1 MIRVPRSRRWS
12 TLNGLTLA
20 EAVKSKE
27 FAIYLFAT
35 SRDLAEEYY
44 TNMIKDKNPMLT
56 DYITGKKQQK
66 SEFDALEPRYE
77 LLTWTEVWRET
88 RFAHSASRHRI
99 FGSGLKEE
107 EAEKTREA
115 NVFVLCYMCVWSSG

>member
-1 MIRVPRSRRWS
+1 MCKPNAEPGGEAALLQDSRWS

-56 DYITGKKQQK
+56 DYITGKKLQK

-77 LLTWTEVWRET
+77 QLTWTEVWRET
-88 RFAHSASRHRI
+88 RFAHSASRHRS
-99 FGSGLKEE
+99 FGLGCERGRSGKD
-107 EAEKTREA
+107 AR
-115 NVFVLCYMCVWSSG
+115 G

>member
-1 MIRVPRSRRWS
+1 MIAKGVVEHVEQRTLRGLIRVPRSRRWS

-35 SRDLAEEYY
+35 TSRDLAEEYY

-56 DYITGKKQQK
+56 DYITGKNCKKASSTLSNLVMSYSPGRKFGARRVSRTQQAGTG
-66 SEFDALEPRYE
+66 FLD
-77 LLTWTEVWRET
+77 
-88 RFAHSASRHRI
+88 
-99 FGSGLKEE
+99 
-107 EAEKTREA
+107 
-115 NVFVLCYMCVWSSG
+115 